1 MLNQIINNFN
11 MDTDA
16 QVFFGAGPRKRAAG
30 LARAM
35 SLQEEERG
43 QERQEERHK
52 SQGGHGKFFL
62 LLMI

>member
-35 SLQEEERG
+35 SLQEGETG
-43 QERQEERHK
+43 QERQEEHHK
-52 SQGGHGKFFL
+52 NQGGHSKFFL
-62 LLMI
+62 LII